1 VRLYGRRRRNPQN
14 STRNLD
20 VSNKTKFAHTLA
32 VGLIANAILT
42 TSVSANTNASEDIQK
57 PAPVESIAIAQIEHY
72 FAVDPTVKEV
82 DPTYVE
88 KMAREIFADTP
99 IMISVC
105 RCESHFRHYLSDGR
119 LNVNQKKERGK
130 RVSSAS
136 GACQIL
142 YRSHFADWSQ
152 EPETNITTVEGN
164 LRHARRMYLT
174 QGTTPW
180 ASTQSCWGSKT
191 AKK

>member
-1 VRLYGRRRRNPQN
+1 MYRIIFV
-14 STRNLD
+14 
-20 VSNKTKFAHTLA
+20 VTLA
-32 VGLIANAILT
+32 AVNLMA
-42 TSVSANTNASEDIQK
+42 TSVSANTSTTRDDLQK
-57 PAPVESIAIAQIEHY
+57 PAPVQSIAIAQIEHY
-72 FAVDPTVKEV
+72 FAVDPSAKEV

-88 KMAREIFADTP
+88 KLARTIFVDTP

-105 RCESHFRHYLSDGR
+105 RCESHFRHYLPDGR
-119 LNVNQKKERGK
+119 LNVNQRKENGK

-142 YRSHFADWSQ
+142 YRSHFADWAQ

-164 LRHARRMYLT
+164 LRHARQMYLE
-174 QGTTPW
+174 QGTAPW
-180 ASTQSCWGSKT
+180 TSTQSCWGGKT